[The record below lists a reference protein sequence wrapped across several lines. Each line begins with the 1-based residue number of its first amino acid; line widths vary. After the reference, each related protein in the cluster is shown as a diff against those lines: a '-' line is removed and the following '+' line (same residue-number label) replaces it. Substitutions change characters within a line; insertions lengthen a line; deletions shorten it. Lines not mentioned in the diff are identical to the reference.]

1 MKMIWSQKHIYNREV
16 ECEQIYIFYNFIFN
30 CHQHYWLI
38 KNGAYGLIEAIK
50 RGKRPPE
57 TEIDRISVYRM
68 FLLSSGFMNF
78 EIDSIVNI

>member
-1 MKMIWSQKHIYNREV
+1 MKMIWSQKDIYNRVV

-30 CHQHYWLI
+30 CHRHYWLI
-38 KNGAYGLIEAIK
+38 KNRVYGLNEAIK
-50 RGKRPPE
+50 RGQRPPI

-68 FLLSSGFMNF
+68 FVLSSGFMNF